1 MHYDITFQVMDCGEV
16 VEFDDPYTLLQ
27 DEKSQLKMMVDMT
40 GPSSSEQ
47 LFHIAEAAYHSKKQR
62 HDRIN

>member
-1 MHYDITFQVMDCGEV
+1 MVYMGAPIEKSERALYDITFQVMDGGEV

-27 DEKSQLKMMVDMT
+27 DEKSQLKVMVDMT

-47 LFHIAEAAYHSKKQR
+47 LYHMHS
-62 HDRIN
+62 